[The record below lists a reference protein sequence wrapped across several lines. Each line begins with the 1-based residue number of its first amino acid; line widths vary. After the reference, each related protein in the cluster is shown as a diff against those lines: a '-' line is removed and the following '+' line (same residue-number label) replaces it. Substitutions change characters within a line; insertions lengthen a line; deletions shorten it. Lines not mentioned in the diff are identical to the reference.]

1 MDKNQTDILLVFKSN
16 IMSFVDEL
24 ITQFPDDPELV
35 MLKLFL
41 ENHVDMSILLKG
53 FKKYFA
59 IEQNRIMFENRNEN
73 FFLEHNPFYKLSSNQ
88 FTKIKTIWLSPKITA
103 DDKEVIW
110 QWFEL
115 FKKISDKF

>member
-41 ENHVDMSILLKG
+41 ENHVDMSILLTG